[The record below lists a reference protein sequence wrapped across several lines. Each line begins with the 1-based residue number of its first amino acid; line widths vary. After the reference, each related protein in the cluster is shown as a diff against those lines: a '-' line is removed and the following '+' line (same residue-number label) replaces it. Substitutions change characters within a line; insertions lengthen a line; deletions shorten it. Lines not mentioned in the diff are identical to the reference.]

1 MQLQKAVVL
10 GTNIRSLPSQKKIST
25 FYKKKLLYIKNIQWD
40 HLKKKVAL
48 KEQFKIYRKRT
59 YDVNKKVENMKK
71 IQMLEETPR
80 RQHHSGEPEK
90 KTTYLH

>member
-1 MQLQKAVVL
+1 M
-10 GTNIRSLPSQKKIST
+10 
-25 FYKKKLLYIKNIQWD
+25 
-40 HLKKKVAL
+40 AL

-80 RQHHSGEPEK
+80 HQHHSGEPEK
-90 KTTYLH
+90 KKKTTYLH